1 MVEII
6 KQPKLE
12 YTYGET
18 LDLSEKGVR
27 ITYDNGLVVYDV
39 AYDELGGYGVDVTL
53 TDSEGVEKEAIDGD
67 KLTVTKHN
75 GAYLTLIPQTEL
87 SNVLSVKSQEMKI
100 NKKPI
105 NVNINDV
112 TAIYGDNPTV
122 DFSFTYNDS
131 DFAYGET
138 QDLSLIHI

>member
-1 MVEII
+1 MA
-6 KQPKLE
+6 K
-12 YTYGET
+12 T
-18 LDLSEKGVR
+18 LDLSEKGIR

-39 AYDELGGYGVDVTL
+39 AYDELGYYGVDVTL

-100 NKKPI
+100 NK
-105 NVNINDV
+105 
-112 TAIYGDNPTV
+112 
-122 DFSFTYNDS
+122 SR
-131 DFAYGET
+131 
-138 QDLSLIHI
+138 

>member
-1 MVEII
+1 
-6 KQPKLE
+6 
-12 YTYGET
+12 
-18 LDLSEKGVR
+18 
-27 ITYDNGLVVYDV
+27 
-39 AYDELGGYGVDVTL
+39 
-53 TDSEGVEKEAIDGD
+53 
-67 KLTVTKHN
+67 
-75 GAYLTLIPQTEL
+75 
-87 SNVLSVKSQEMKI
+87 MKI

-138 QDLSLIHI
+138 QDSAEFKDNLTEPVFVCKERDGSTDINSKSDVGRYTITMTGAQSDNYRFVYNNGTLVIQKRKLVVKI

>member
-1 MVEII
+1 MW
-6 KQPKLE
+6 K
-12 YTYGET
+12 
-18 LDLSEKGVR
+18 R
-27 ITYDNGLVVYDV
+27 
-39 AYDELGGYGVDVTL
+39 GYRRG
-53 TDSEGVEKEAIDGD
+53 

-131 DFAYGET
+131 DLLMVKHKT
-138 QDLSLIHI
+138 VLSLKII